1 MLSLQGN
8 VRAGSWASALLLLAI
23 LVPAAAAET
32 PSSSFRLRLPGFL
45 NPLVPTPSSP
55 ILSPSTLN
63 GIKGAMLQ
71 LRNGGLK
78 GVGRLGLPFTLV
90 SAAVVNEGTFAKM
103 AGEAEEV
110 QEEAR
115 RSAEVAALV
124 DQDQEAARQE
134 KHRAHV
140 LQTAEV
146 LKWYHGTTVAADY
159 LRSQGYGARWC

>member
-1 MLSLQGN
+1 MSAQAAGPPPCFSSRSSSLQQQQDTKLVFQAQTPGIPEP
-8 VRAGSWASALLLLAI
+8 AGAHAL
-23 LVPAAAAET
+23 VSDPVSVNPQRDQGGDAAAQERGAE
-32 PSSSFRLRLPGFL
+32 
-45 NPLVPTPSSP
+45 
-55 ILSPSTLN
+55 
-63 GIKGAMLQ
+63 
-71 LRNGGLK
+71 GGGK
-78 GVGRLGLPFTLV
+78 ARAAFTLV